1 MVGKRSSVGTAGC
14 TGGAFAARSG
24 TMSELPFIA
33 GLENLHRSFIK
44 GGPPLPEVAMR
55 LLLDTLG
62 LGNREA
68 YAFLAGKRP
77 SQAEFEAWILDT
89 GGAPDPGLVSRYNAL
104 SGVGE
109 PSVAA
114 RAQLAAIDAM
124 PDALGPEAIAQ
135 WEQDGYVVL
144 EQAVLREHADALA
157 ALLWDRLGARSD
169 DPASW
174 YAAEAD
180 GIMVGLY
187 HHPLIKA
194 AREAPRI
201 HKAFAQLWGS
211 ADLWPVTDQLGFNP
225 PERGQ
230 YFFRG
235 SPLHWDVSLVRP
247 IPFATQ
253 GVLYLTDT
261 SADQGAFRCVP
272 GFHHRIDDWLEGLE
286 GQDPR
291 AVDLSAEAVCVPAR
305 AGDLVI
311 WRQDLPHGASPN
323 RAATPRLVQYLN
335 FYSPD
340 LVVAS
345 EWR

>member
-1 MVGKRSSVGTAGC
+1 MAALPSIARLDDLRRAFVE
-14 TGGAFAARSG
+14 GAPR
-24 TMSELPFIA
+24 
-33 GLENLHRSFIK
+33 
-44 GGPPLPEVAMR
+44 LPEVATR

-62 LGNREA
+62 LGNRET
-68 YAFLAGKRP
+68 YAFLAGARP
-77 SQAEFEAWILDT
+77 SQAEFEAWIVT
-89 GGAPDPGLVSRYNAL
+89 TAGVPDPDLVSRYNAWA
-104 SGVGE
+104 GVGE
-109 PSVAA
+109 PSAAA
-114 RAQLAAIDAM
+114 RDQLAAIDAM
-124 PDALGPEAIAQ
+124 PDVLGPDAIAR
-135 WEQDGYVVL
+135 WERDGYVVL
-144 EQAVLREHADALA
+144 EQAVPREHADALA
-157 ALLWDRLGARSD
+157 ALLWERLGARQD

-187 HHPLIKA
+187 HHPLIRA
-194 AREAPRI
+194 ARKAPRI
-201 HKAFAQLWGS
+201 HKAFAQLWGN

-225 PERGQ
+225 PERGG
-230 YFFRG
+230 YVFRG

-261 SADQGAFRCVP
+261 AADQGAFRCVP
-272 GFHHRIDDWLEGLE
+272 GFHHRIDAWLGGIG

-291 AVDLSAEAVCVPAR
+291 AVDLSTEAVCVPAR

-335 FYSPD
+335 CYSPGM
-340 LVVAS
+340 VVAS

>member
-1 MVGKRSSVGTAGC
+1 
-14 TGGAFAARSG
+14 
-24 TMSELPFIA
+24 MSELPFIA
-33 GLENLHRSFIK
+33 GLEDLRRSFVE
-44 GGPPLPEVAMR
+44 GGSRLPEVAVR

-62 LGNREA
+62 LANREV
-68 YAFLAGKRP
+68 YAFLAAERP
-77 SQAEFEAWILDT
+77 SQAAFAAWILAT
-89 GGAPDPGLVSRYNAL
+89 AGEPDAALVSRCNARA
-104 SGVGE
+104 GVGE
-109 PSVAA
+109 PSAAA
-114 RAQLAAIDAM
+114 RAQLAAIAAMADVLDA
-124 PDALGPEAIAQ
+124 EAIAR
-135 WEQDGYVVL
+135 WERDGYVVL
-144 EQAVLREHADALA
+144 EQAVPRAHADALA
-157 ALLWDRLGARSD
+157 GLLWDRLGARPD
-169 DPASW
+169 EPASW
-174 YAAEAD
+174 YAAQAD

-187 HHPLIKA
+187 HHPLIRA
-194 AREAPRI
+194 ARTAPRI
-201 HKAFAQLWGS
+201 HKAFAQLWGT

-225 PERGQ
+225 PERAG
-230 YFFRG
+230 YVFRG
-235 SPLHWDVSLVRP
+235 SPLHWDVSLARP

-261 SADQGAFRCVP
+261 AADQGAFRCVP
-272 GFHHRIDDWLEGLE
+272 GFHHRIDTWLDGPG

-340 LVVAS
+340 MVVQP

>member
-1 MVGKRSSVGTAGC
+1 M
-14 TGGAFAARSG
+14 AA
-24 TMSELPFIA
+24 LPFIA
-33 GLENLHRSFIK
+33 RLDDLRRALAEGAA
-44 GGPPLPEVAMR
+44 PLPEVTMR
-55 LLLDTLG
+55 LLLDTLA
-62 LGNREA
+62 LGNRET
-68 YAFLAGKRP
+68 YAFLVGARP
-77 SQAEFEAWILDT
+77 SQAEFEAWILAT
-89 GGAPDPGLVSRYNAL
+89 AGAPDPDLVSRYNAWT
-104 SGVGE
+104 GVGE
-109 PSVAA
+109 PSAAA

-124 PDALGPEAIAQ
+124 PDALGPDAIAQ
-135 WEQDGYVVL
+135 WVRDGYVVL
-144 EQAVLREHADALA
+144 KQAVPRAHAEGLA
-157 ALLWDRLGARSD
+157 TLVWDQLGARPD

-174 YAAEAD
+174 YAAETD

-187 HHPLIKA
+187 HHPLIRA
-194 AREAPRI
+194 ARKAPRI

-225 PERGQ
+225 PERFGHA
-230 YFFRG
+230 FRG

-247 IPFATQ
+247 IPFGTQ

-261 SADQGAFRCVP
+261 ATDQGAFRCVP
-272 GFHHRIDDWLEGLE
+272 GFHHRIEAWLDGLE

-291 AVDLSAEAVCVPAR
+291 AVDLSAEAVCVPAC

-340 LVVAS
+340 MVVQPV
-345 EWR
+345 WR